1 MAGFLADA
9 CHGQESEIPMIAQAE
24 RDRSKEAIYSND
36 NDIDVLYLFARQA
49 EWRASCNEEAFWE
62 LLSSR
67 HQARCGRLPEGLLA

>member
-9 CHGQESEIPMIAQAE
+9 CHGRESEIPMIAHAK
-24 RDRSKEAIYSND
+24 RDQSKEAIYSND
-36 NDIDVLYLFARQA
+36 NDIDVLYLFACQA

-67 HQARCGRLPEGLLA
+67 HQVHCGRLPEGLLA